1 MKLEFYKRTNALTT
15 TLRSIYIGLL
25 CVVIGSLTATVSM
38 GQTAGILDDFSDGN
52 ITANP
57 VWTVTGTTVSVTS
70 PALELLTNTSVVG
83 GIKMS
88 TPFTIACQE
97 WSFKVRTSNTFN
109 NDNFRYYF
117 ILKDNADPSNSS
129 ADGYFVQYNGST
141 GNIGIYRLD
150 NGATTLLAEY
160 DPISPATTTSNYFIR
175 VTLSKTGTFNLF
187 VNGAFPA
194 NTLRATASDA
204 TYSSCLTQ
212 FQAIQVTESGGAH
225 TYTADDFAYQ
235 TWPCTNP
242 ADGGTIGNAQA
253 QCAPFDPATLTQL
266 TAPTCYYGTLE
277 YKWQVSN
284 DGSLSGFTDIAGAT
298 SASYDPPLSNQ
309 RAFYKRLTRVSCDPS
324 FPWLESN
331 VVPIYISNFITGY
344 PKDDTV
350 YNQVGTAIFGTEVS
364 ILSGNTFQW
373 QVSTDGGTNWSNIS
387 LLNPIYTVSS
397 PSNNRS
403 FLNVAN
409 PTFGMHLYQYR
420 CVVTNACGTIIP
432 PKGAILY
439 VLPWSV
445 FSNTTPVACD
455 SWNGSLEIN
464 VNVSNVG
471 VLNSTTNVLRQINL
485 KIGSSAC
492 KKDLST
498 YSFWITAPNGVSYRF
513 VNGFTTTNNAVW
525 ADIKFRDHPAL
536 EKISEYTTNTQTGFH
551 PYKIGY
557 YAVENDNI
565 FIPTFLGID
574 ANGPNPWK
582 ITITENDA
590 GSNGISFERVDLIFG
605 PALNAIDITG
615 ISANNVCS
623 NATCIGADGN
633 IIVGTNNGYSANDLN
648 YPGDVNSAGN
658 VIGSTDGCG
667 WNGANNN
674 SAWFYFFAS
683 SSNAYISVSGLKATL
698 VSNSWDMQLI
708 VLNGNQGCLPVNAVA
723 PKWTVPAGGCADNEA
738 VNNQSYLSTNGG
750 GVSSAG
756 NVYQAGI
763 TANAEFNLTGLTPG
777 QRYYLY
783 IDGNGNASSSFYI
796 EATTGC
802 QNCVVNSILPV
813 EFLTFNAVLKND
825 RVDLQW
831 QTGTEKDNH
840 YFLVERSADGIHWL
854 PVERKQGAGNSS
866 AVTSYEAAD
875 YHPLPGISYYRIKQ
889 MGYNEQV
896 TYSEVRTIYNQQKGI
911 TVFPNPT
918 TDLVVV
924 SGLTSRANNTIRLV
938 DAAGKLVQEYKTNS
952 STHRIDLTGKAPGIY
967 FLIVNGTN
975 HLQVV
980 KTN

>member
-1 MKLEFYKRTNALTT
+1 MKLKFYTPITVLATS
-15 TLRSIYIGLL
+15 LRSTYIGLFCL
-25 CVVIGSLTATVSM
+25 VVGLLTATVSM
-38 GQTAGILDDFSDGN
+38 GQTAGTLDNFTDLDI
-52 ITANP
+52 ITNP
-57 VWTVTGTTVSVTS
+57 VWTVATGTASATSGALVTN
-70 PALELLTNTSVVG
+70 NTSTSLL
-83 GIKMS
+83 MS
-88 TPFTIACQE
+88 TPFTTACQE
-97 WSFKVRTSNTFN
+97 WSLSVRSSNSFN
-109 NDNFRYYF
+109 SEQLRYYF
-117 ILKDNADPSNSS
+117 ILKDSPDPSNIN
-129 ADGYFVQYNGST
+129 ADGYFLQYDGASGDFFIYKFENGAVVLTPILSFTSLT
-141 GNIGIYRLD
+141 GNTNTHNVKI
-150 NGATTLLAEY
+150 
-160 DPISPATTTSNYFIR
+160 
-175 VTLSKTGTFNLF
+175 TLSKA
-187 VNGAFPA
+187 GAFQLF
-194 NTLRATASDA
+194 TSTTTTLSLRASGNDASF
-204 TYSSCLTQ
+204 SSCLTQ
-212 FQAIQVTESGGAH
+212 YQAIRVVENGRSD
-225 TYTADDFAYQ
+225 TYTIDNIAYV

-242 ADGGTIGNAQA
+242 ADGGTIGNAQS
-253 QCAPFDPATLTQL
+253 QCTSFDPASFSEL
-266 TAPTCYYGTLE
+266 TAPSCYYGTLE

-284 DGSLSGFTDIAGAT
+284 DGSTSGFTDIAGAT
-298 SASYDPPLSNQ
+298 ASTYDPPAINQ
-309 RAFYKRLTRVSCDPS
+309 RSFYKRLSRVPCAVNPA
-324 FPWLESN
+324 WMESN
-331 VVPIYISNFITGY
+331 VIPVYVSNFISGY

-364 ILSGNTFQW
+364 ILTGNTFQW
-373 QVSTDGGTNWSNIS
+373 QVSADAGSNWTNILLSN
-387 LLNPIYTVSS
+387 PMYTVSS
-397 PSNNRS
+397 PSNNKS
-403 FLNVAN
+403 FLNVAH

-420 CVVTNACGTIIP
+420 CVVTNSCGSIIP
-432 PKGAILY
+432 PKGATLY
-439 VLPWSV
+439 VLPWAI

-498 YSFWITAPNGVSYRF
+498 YSFWITAPNGVTYRF

-565 FIPTFLGID
+565 FIPTFLGVD

-582 ITITENDA
+582 LTITENDLA
-590 GSNGISFERVDLIFG
+590 SNGISFERVDLIFG
-605 PALNAIDITG
+605 PVLNAIDVTG

-648 YPGDVNSAGN
+648 YPGDVTSAGN

-683 SSNAYISVSGLKATL
+683 SSNAYITVSGLRAATL
-698 VSNSWDMQLI
+698 VSTSWDMQLI

-750 GVSSAG
+750 GVSTAG
-756 NVYQAGI
+756 LVYQAGI

-783 IDGNGNASSSFYI
+783 IDGNGNAASSFYI

-802 QNCVVNSILPV
+802 QNCIVNSILSAK
-813 EFLTFNAVLKND
+813 FLTFNAVLNNN
-825 RVDLQW
+825 RVNLEW
-831 QTGTEKDNH
+831 QTGMEKDND
-840 YFLVERSADGIHWL
+840 YFQIERSADGIHWL
-854 PVERKQGAGNSS
+854 PGERIQGAGNSS
-866 AVTSYEAAD
+866 AVTSYEAVD

-896 TYSEVRTIYNQQKGI
+896 TYSEVRTVYNQQKGI
-911 TVFPNPT
+911 AVFPNPT
-918 TDLVVV
+918 ADVAVV
-924 SGLTSRANNTIRLV
+924 SGLNPRISNTIRLV
-938 DAAGKLVQEYKTNS
+938 DATGKLVQEYRVNAS
-952 STHRIDLTGKAPGIY
+952 AYRVDLSGKAPGIY
-967 FLIVNGTN
+967 FLIVNGTE

-980 KTN
+980 KTK